1 MKNRIYMENKN
12 KKQIFTFS
20 STNKIPEDLS
30 NLSHHI
36 LRYANSGVS
45 RISFLRE
52 ISKILLDFFECNVVE
67 LWLKKDDKHSRYEIA
82 RRTKKSFKFNI
93 ISSKQ
98 IRDDKNISD
107 FHNKDGLAKL
117 CLDIIQGNID
127 ASFPFITKKGS
138 FWTGNTDVPLD
149 FRKGLN
155 IGESVYKFGKT
166 DDYRSLAIIPFLLG
180 DEKIGLML
188 LKSKKVN
195 FFSEY
200 KIELI
205 EDFAQT
211 IGVALL
217 NQYRQAALQERIKE
231 LTCLYDMF
239 KVVEQSDVSLEEVI
253 YNTLELLPPAWQ
265 YPKITHARVILDGYE
280 YITPCLKNEVDKL
293 IADII
298 INKKK
303 RGIIEVIYSEKQP
316 KIDEG
321 PFLKEE
327 RSLIETLAKELAL
340 IIEHKESEKDK
351 EKLQDQLRHAD
362 RLATVGELS
371 AGVAHELNEPLGT
384 ILGFAQLIEKSDK
397 LQKQVKVDI
406 EKIIKSSLH
415 AREIIK
421 KLMFFSKQMEPKKT
435 QVNLNQVVEE
445 GLYFLESRC
454 AKEGIELIR
463 SLEPNLPI
471 ITADAIQLNQ
481 VLVNLIV
488 NAIQAMPKGGKLNI
502 KTFSTDDYVS
512 LVIQDTGIGMSK
524 EVMKH
529 VFEPFFSTKEIGKG
543 TGLGLSVVHGIVTSH
558 NGIIKVESEVGNGS
572 RFEIQFTVDY

>member
-435 QVNLNQVVEE
+435 QVHLNQVVE
-445 GLYFLESRC
+445 
-454 AKEGIELIR
+454 K
-463 SLEPNLPI
+463 
-471 ITADAIQLNQ
+471 
-481 VLVNLIV
+481 
-488 NAIQAMPKGGKLNI
+488 
-502 KTFSTDDYVS
+502 
-512 LVIQDTGIGMSK
+512 
-524 EVMKH
+524 
-529 VFEPFFSTKEIGKG
+529 
-543 TGLGLSVVHGIVTSH
+543 
-558 NGIIKVESEVGNGS
+558 
-572 RFEIQFTVDY
+572 